1 VAYTSNETG
10 SNEIYVRP
18 FPPSKQ
24 GKWLVSKGVSGSA
37 SWRRDGR
44 ELQYVAPDGSLMAVS
59 VTANPVFQ
67 AGEPTVLFKRPA
79 NALVMDSAPDLNTF
93 LVAMPVAA
101 AGSAPEPF
109 TVVLNWTSL
118 LKPRP

>member
-1 VAYTSNETG
+1 MSNETG

-24 GKWLVSKGVSGSA
+24 GKWLVSKGAFSPA
-37 SWRRDGR
+37 SWRRDGK
-44 ELQYVAPDGSLMAVS
+44 ELQYMAPDGSIMSVP

-67 AGEPTVLFKRPA
+67 AGEPKVLFKRPP
-79 NALVMDSAPDLNTF
+79 NARVLDFAPDLNVS

-101 AGSAPEPF
+101 SESAPEPF
-109 TVVLNWTSL
+109 TVILNWQSGL
-118 LKPRP
+118 RK